1 MEEKRTF
8 KNYTPEEIDNFL
20 NRIINQVESMI
31 EDNKAKTREL
41 ILKDRKIEELTK
53 MVSNVS
59 RMQERLQTYEKMEG
73 TLNRAILMAQK
84 TSDTIKSTAHKESEI
99 IIEDA
104 KRNASRIV
112 NDSLIKAEKTEMEAE
127 SLKRNINIFKK
138 KLRLIIQ
145 SQLDM
150 IDDMD
155 KIEFENR

>member
-31 EDNKAKTREL
+31 EDNKEKTREL
-41 ILKDRKIEELTK
+41 IFKDKKIEELTRL
-53 MVSNVS
+53 VSNTS
-59 RMQERLQTYEKMEG
+59 RMQERLAAYEKMEG

-112 NDSLIKAEKTEMEAE
+112 NESLIKAERTEMEAE
-127 SLKRNINIFKK
+127 SLRRNVNIFKK
-138 KLRLIIQ
+138 KLRSIIQ

-150 IDDMD
+150 VDDMD
-155 KIEFENR
+155 KIELENR

>member
-20 NRIINQVESMI
+20 NRIISQVESMI

-41 ILKDRKIEELTK
+41 IIKDKKIEELTRL
-53 MVSNVS
+53 VEGSA
-59 RMQERLQTYEKMEG
+59 RMQERLATYEKMES
-73 TLNRAILMAQK
+73 TLNRAILVAQQ
-84 TSDTIKSTAHKESEI
+84 TSDQIKLTAQKESEI

-112 NDSLIKAEKTEMEAE
+112 NDSLIKAEKTELEAE
-127 SLKRNINIFKK
+127 SLRRNVNVFKK
-138 KLRLIIQ
+138 KLRAIIQ

-150 IDDMD
+150 VDDMD
-155 KIEFENR
+155 KIELENR

>member
-41 ILKDRKIEELTK
+41 IIKDRKIEELTK
-53 MVSNVS
+53 LVESTS
-59 RMQERLQTYEKMEG
+59 RMQERLATYEKMEG

-84 TSDTIKSTAHKESEI
+84 TSDQIKSTAHRESEAI
-99 IIEDA
+99 INDA

-112 NDSLIKAEKTEMEAE
+112 NDSLIKAERTELEAE
-127 SLKRNINIFKK
+127 SLRRNVNIFKK
-138 KLRLIIQ
+138 KLRAIIQ

-150 IDDMD
+150 VDDMD
-155 KIEFENR
+155 KIELENR